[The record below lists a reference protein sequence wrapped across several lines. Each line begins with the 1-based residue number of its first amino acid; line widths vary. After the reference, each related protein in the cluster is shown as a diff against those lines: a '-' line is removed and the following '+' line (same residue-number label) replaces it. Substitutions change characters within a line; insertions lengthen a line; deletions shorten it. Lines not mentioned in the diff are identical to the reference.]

1 MNSIHHDDIQSPV
14 SILLVDDHHENLLA
28 LEALLSDLGQD
39 LIFAQS
45 SEEAL
50 KRLLKDDLALMLLD
64 IQMPG
69 IDAFEMARLIHERED
84 ARSSYRFPHGGLP
97 K

>member
-14 SILLVDDHHENLLA
+14 SILLVGDHHENLLA

-69 IDAFEMARLIHERED
+69 IDAFEARLIHERED

>member
-69 IDAFEMARLIHERED
+69 NDAFEMARLIHERED